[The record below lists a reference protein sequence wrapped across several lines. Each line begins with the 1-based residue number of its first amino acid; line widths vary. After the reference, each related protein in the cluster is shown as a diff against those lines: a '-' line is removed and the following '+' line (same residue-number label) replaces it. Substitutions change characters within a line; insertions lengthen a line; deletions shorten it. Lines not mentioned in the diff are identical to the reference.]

1 MVSRW
6 LTFGWLSAAIQRD
19 IKSAAHLR
27 ISAITLAT
35 CDITKHTQNCDSGSV
50 LCSGGFGSPLLY
62 RIPGVR
68 KMLSTCTHR
77 TWTYNQEMQTA
88 LFATRTYTVEKKP
101 TNIEEMQYR
110 EFLHSILPTINAN
123 RTLSGYKPWTFGAL
137 RMFLLRRGYGTV
149 HHQHLQLLW
158 NRCSDAE
165 VPVRAW
171 FARLK

>member
-1 MVSRW
+1 MPSHWQRATIQNIHRTANAGLYFAW
-6 LTFGWLSAAIQRD
+6 GASAP
-19 IKSAAHLR
+19 
-27 ISAITLAT
+27 
-35 CDITKHTQNCDSGSV
+35 
-50 LCSGGFGSPLLY
+50 LC
-62 RIPGVR
+62 
-68 KMLSTCTHR
+68 LSTCTHR
-77 TWTYNQEMQTA
+77 TRRYNQEMQTV

-123 RTLSGYKPWTFGAL
+123 RIQAGYKLWTFGAL
-137 RMFLLRRGYGTV
+137 RMFLLKRGYGTV
-149 HHQHLQLLW
+149 HHHHLQLLW